1 MINDIHHQPSTI
13 NYQLLTINEGAIFI
27 ADSHYNK
34 ERNELVTILEKIKSG
49 DIQTTQLFL
58 MGDIFDFL
66 CGESEYFIKINQ
78 KPIQLINDLSNKIE
92 IFYFE
97 GNHDFNLSS
106 IFPTIKIFPRENQP
120 VVFDICGKRAF
131 LSHGDIFTDFKYD
144 IFCKIIRNNL
154 LLKMINFFDFGNF
167 ITKRVEKRLNDKKIC
182 RKIDNFDTIINK
194 RIDSYPKC
202 EYIIEGHFHQN
213 MNIKYKNIEY
223 FNLPSAFCSKKYAR
237 MSQNC
242 NLLEVIN
249 I

>member
-1 MINDIHHQPSTI
+1 MNSQCCGTPDLSGLVLIR
-13 NYQLLTINEGAIFI
+13 EGAIFI
-27 ADSHYNK
+27 ADSHYNSD
-34 ERNELVTILEKIKSG
+34 RNELVTILEKIHNG
-49 DIQTTQLFL
+49 ELVTNQLFL

-78 KPIQLINDLSNKIE
+78 KPIQLINELSHKID

-106 IFPTIKIFPRENQP
+106 IFPKLKVYPRQNQP
-120 VVFDICGKRAF
+120 IEFKLNDKICY
-131 LSHGDIFTDFKYD
+131 LSHGDIFTNFNYNV
-144 IFCKIIRNNL
+144 FCKIIRNSIL
-154 LLKMINFFDFGNF
+154 LRIINFFDFKNL
-167 ITKRVEKRLNDKKIC
+167 ISKSIETQLNNKMIC
-182 RKIDNFDTIINK
+182 RKIDNFDTIIKK

-213 MNIKYKNIEY
+213 TNTIYKNIEY
-223 FNLPSAFCSKKYAR
+223 FNLPSAFCSKKYAK

-242 NLLEVIN
+242 NILEVID